1 MRAYLIVLSLAGG
14 PAALAPLYDITLN
27 IAADIPGQEEV
38 YKPLRDDWFVAS
50 KRGIAASLYA

>member
-1 MRAYLIVLSLAGG
+1 MLSLAGG